1 MTLLKIE
8 TASVKTI
15 DFKGR
20 DLIRLSQLKL
30 EASEQAASLISDFL
44 LGLGSLG
51 VAEDIRGEGFYE
63 VSAYFPM
70 ETDIAIVIDSLKEHS
85 KLLKESLPG
94 VTIGPVTVQYIDQS
108 GWEVWKSVLKK
119 IRVGKTVIIRPP
131 WEEHIAKSDEVVIEI
146 NPSLAFG
153 TGHHETTRLC
163 IEAIEEIAR
172 TRDVSSMLDV
182 GCGSGIL
189 SISALKLGVR
199 DVTGF
204 DMDPIAIKES
214 RKNAGENGVH
224 DKINFFCGY
233 IQSAKGQYDLIVANV
248 YIESILLMKEEFR
261 SRLSPGG
268 RLIVSGI
275 QYKRRDEAVRG
286 LEEAGFLLNNEFAEA
301 DWVALEFVT
310 N

>member
-8 TASVKTI
+8 TAPVKTI

-51 VAEDIRGEGFYE
+51 VAEDIRGEGLYE
-63 VSAYFPM
+63 VSAYFPI
-70 ETDIAIVIDSLKEHS
+70 ETDIAIVIDSLKEYS
-85 KLLKESLPG
+85 ELLKQSLPG
-94 VTIGPVTVQYIDQS
+94 VTIGPVTVQYIDRS

-119 IRVGKTVIIRPP
+119 VRAGKTVIIRPP
-131 WEEHIAKSDEVVIEI
+131 WEEHLARGNEVVIEI

-163 IEAIEEIAR
+163 IEAIEEIVR
-172 TRDVSSMLDV
+172 TRDVRTMLDV

-204 DMDPIAIKES
+204 DTDPIAIKES
-214 RKNAGENGVH
+214 RKNAGKNGVL

-286 LEEAGFLLNNEFAEA
+286 LKEAGLLLNNELGEA